1 MMPTYALIINT
12 TVQNIIIASSVVT
25 AESMLTGCTAI
36 DIGTQRVS
44 PGDTYNGSVF
54 SPGPGT
60 SPSFPIEIFQNL
72 FGGKVTPAELTTL
85 GLTIQTD
92 QQLRVIWDLFAGW
105 RMNTSDFLDV
115 LVLKGIMTPARR
127 DQFKV

>member
-1 MMPTYALIINT
+1 MPTYAL
-12 TVQNIIIASSVVT
+12 VVT
-25 AESMLTGCTAI
+25 TLVRNVVIAASILDAQSVLPGSTVV

-54 SPGPGT
+54 SPGPSPAPTFPT
-60 SPSFPIEIFQNL
+60 SETFQNL
-72 FGGKVTPAELTTL
+72 FGGKVTPAELTAL
-85 GLTIQTD
+85 GVAIQTD

-105 RMNTSDFLDV
+105 RMSTAEFLDA
-115 LVLKGIMTPARR
+115 LVLKGLMTSTRR